1 MNKRIVEQIARAT
14 LYEGYMLYPYRPSSV
29 KNQQR
34 FNFGVLYPRSY
45 SEEQGGPDG
54 WIVRTECL
62 LLSGSEATL
71 EVRVRFLHL
80 VDRQLGTLLNAP
92 EGAGAA
98 FDYEL
103 VESLTVDDR
112 VLRPWQEAVEAEASV
127 PLTRLLE
134 LGQEKKR
141 LSFSY
146 PAVKNV
152 EPISSARGE
161 VVGVVVRRQEA
172 INAAIEL
179 VAQPEGGGLSKLSV
193 TVLNYTP
200 FAAEAASAREAA
212 LLRSMVSTHTIM
224 GVADAEFISLLDP
237 PEAFRSAAA
246 ACSNVGTWPVLVG
259 DNGARDT

>member
-1 MNKRIVEQIARAT
+1 MNLNAVAQIARAT

-45 SEEQGGPDG
+45 SEEQGGTDG
-54 WIVRTECL
+54 WTIRTECL
-62 LLSGSEATL
+62 LLSGNEATL

-80 VDRQLGTLLNAP
+80 VDRQGGKLLHAP

-98 FDYEL
+98 LDYES
-103 VESLTVDDR
+103 VGSLTIDDR

-141 LSFSY
+141 VSFNF

-152 EPISSARGE
+152 EPISSARG
-161 VVGVVVRRQEA
+161 
-172 INAAIEL
+172 
-179 VAQPEGGGLSKLSV
+179 
-193 TVLNYTP
+193 
-200 FAAEAASAREAA
+200 
-212 LLRSMVSTHTIM
+212 
-224 GVADAEFISLLDP
+224 
-237 PEAFRSAAA
+237 
-246 ACSNVGTWPVLVG
+246 
-259 DNGARDT
+259 